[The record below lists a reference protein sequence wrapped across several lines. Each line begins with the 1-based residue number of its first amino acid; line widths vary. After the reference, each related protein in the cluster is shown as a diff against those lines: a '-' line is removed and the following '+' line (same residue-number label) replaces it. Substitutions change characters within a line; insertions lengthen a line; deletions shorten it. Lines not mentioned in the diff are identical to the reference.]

1 MREAARQNCQTLT
14 QSHLTPVNAPT
25 ASHARLCSCLHAVP
39 VHVCE
44 WAHASRIR
52 ALFTSRSRDAHVLQA
67 SNTHHRAENRTR
79 THKMTPL
86 PALDAAHV
94 ADFNAEGANA
104 SRVGDRKLLP
114 HLLAVAGACQ
124 DTTPARHAG
133 CEASLRGSGSA
144 TVISDDFFSLAAR
157 APAWSKESSSSAPGS
172 MPAGMDD
179 TSPGGGSYMKPSA
192 PPCGPEPR
200 SSAFPH
206 RNDGLHHSN
215 VGTPSRA
222 WSQGRFRPWTCAA
235 TCVCAPAQSPAS
247 TRHVVRQRFA
257 RHWAASHAWTS
268 SAGVVQCV
276 RRPRL

>member
-1 MREAARQNCQTLT
+1 MSIVR
-14 QSHLTPVNAPT
+14 V
-25 ASHARLCSCLHAVP
+25 RLCSYAHAVP
-39 VHVCE
+39 VHVCA
-44 WAHASRIR
+44 WAHTSRIC
-52 ALFTSRSRDAHVLQA
+52 AFFTSRSRDAYVLQA
-67 SNTHHRAENRTR
+67 SNTQHRPESRTR

-104 SRVGDRKLLP
+104 SGVGDRELVP

-144 TVISDDFFSLAAR
+144 TVISDAFFSLAAG
-157 APAWSKESSSSAPGS
+157 APAWCMESSSSAPGS

-200 SSAFPH
+200 PSAFPH
-206 RNDGLHHSN
+206 HNDGDSITARWAHLLAHGRR
-215 VGTPSRA
+215 VVFVLGRA
-222 WSQGRFRPWTCAA
+222 QQLSCVLPLNLLPAHDMWSVTIC
-235 TCVCAPAQSPAS
+235 S
-247 TRHVVRQRFA
+247 
-257 RHWAASHAWTS
+257 AASRAWTS
-268 SAGVVQCV
+268 SAGVVLYVQ
-276 RRPRL
+276 RPRL